1 MLRRALLGWLF
12 FFAVDGA
19 QAAASVPLETNYLV
33 KAWTPG
39 EGLPQSSI
47 NAMAQTPDGYLWLGT
62 FNGLARFDGVRF
74 VVFNPVNTPALRS
87 ARIVALSV
95 DRHGWLWIV
104 SEEGFLTRAVN
115 GQLENMNGTW
125 GLPPGRVAARG
136 IDPGGNLWLGIGA
149 DFAEEL
155 ALREEKFAAGAI
167 RELRPA
173 ELAEV
178 VPSDRLVWIRRAGA
192 AQGIWEKV
200 SYLSFAAGI
209 EKAFGAQGKVLCVPS
224 RDGDAWVITP
234 DAVGKLRN
242 GEWQRLPEGVS
253 ISEPTD
259 AAEDLAG
266 NLLIGTW
273 TQGLLIYTPDG
284 RLRSIPLDGGASAR
298 AVRVVRIDREG
309 NPWVGT
315 DLAGLQRLQPQT
327 FRTYLGAETGRSGV
341 VRSITEDRT
350 GRIWCATP
358 EGLDIVS
365 ANGELTKSLAHLGN
379 TDELW
384 WSLTADKEGQIW
396 AGSMGDSFYRFVD
409 SSPAKLFALTSD
421 KTGQIWAGSTGD
433 SSYRFGDTSP
443 AKLFAVKYVRVVAP
457 AREAGVWIGTEY
469 GIVRLNQE
477 ALREEPI
484 PAGMTNQ
491 SVRAIVEQE
500 GKLWA
505 GVMGSGVW
513 CRESTGWQQFGTE
526 QGLRDLR
533 VTSLYADKEGTLWV
547 GTTFGGLHRLK
558 DGIVKNFT
566 RAGVRLPSMVAC
578 ITEDNLGFLWVG
590 SLDGIYR
597 VAKKDLHEFVEGT
610 GRDLIVEKF
619 DRNDGLQSTELSE
632 GRQPTVLQAHDGR
645 IWFATINGLSVVDPA
660 SVPQNPEPP
669 RVMIEEI
676 SVNGLPVRPVAGG
689 EVVIPPLSQRVTF
702 QYTGISLKA
711 GPRVRFKRRLVGLE
725 KEWEDAGGER
735 SATYYNLPPNA
746 YRFEVMAANENG
758 VWSTG
763 AASQSI
769 RALPAIWQA
778 VWFHIATGL
787 LLLGFVAGGIRLRLR
802 ALTQAQAEREAFS
815 QQLIESQE
823 QERRRISAE
832 LHDGLGQALLV
843 VKHQARQAMNTP
855 GAPPEAVERWS
866 RVAQSTQT
874 AIDEVR
880 GIVSALRPAMLE
892 TIGLTGALSAMLQQT
907 AESGQVKLT
916 WRVPDMAGAIPQG
929 HDIELFRVVQ
939 EALNNVLKHSNAANA
954 RVELRREP
962 GRWILEIEDDGCG
975 FDEAATLAGDAR
987 GGFGLRGMRERLR
1000 ILGGTLL
1007 ITAQPGAGCRLR
1019 AEAPI
1024 PE

>member
-1 MLRRALLGWLF
+1 MTNQTGRCAFYAGRAFGILPRVLLAVSYF
-12 FFAVDGA
+12 FVVAGA
-19 QAAASVPLETNYLV
+19 QGATGIPLETNFLI

-47 NAMAQTPDGYLWLGT
+47 NAIAQTPDGYLWLGT
-62 FNGLARFDGVRF
+62 FNGLARFDGVRY

-115 GQLENMNGTW
+115 GHLENMNGTW

-136 IDPGGNLWLGIGA
+136 IDPGGNLWLGIGE
-149 DFAEEL
+149 DFTNEL
-155 ALREEKFAAGAI
+155 VLREEKFAPGAI
-167 RELRPA
+167 RELRP
-173 ELAEV
+173 EEVAEV
-178 VPSDRLVWIRRAGA
+178 VPSQREAWIRRAGSA
-192 AQGIWEKV
+192 KEVWEKV
-200 SYLSFAAGI
+200 PYGSFAAGI
-209 EKAFGAQGKVLCVPS
+209 DKAFGAQGKVLCVPS

-234 DAVGKLRN
+234 NAVGKLRKGN
-242 GEWQRLPEGVS
+242 LQRLPEGVS
-253 ISEPTD
+253 IAEPTD

-284 RLRSIPLDGGASAR
+284 RLQSVPLAGGDSAR

-309 NPWVGT
+309 NPWIGT
-315 DLAGLQRLQPQT
+315 DLAGLQRLQPRT

-358 EGLDIVS
+358 EGLDIVL
-365 ANGELTKSLAHLGN
+365 ANGELTKSLTHLGN
-379 TDELW
+379 AEGLW
-384 WSLTADKEGQIW
+384 WSLAADQAGQIW
-396 AGSMGDSFYRFVD
+396 AGSMSDSFYRFAD
-409 SSPAKLFALTSD
+409 TRPAKLFAI
-421 KTGQIWAGSTGD
+421 K
-433 SSYRFGDTSP
+433 F
-443 AKLFAVKYVRVVAP
+443 VRVVSP
-457 AREAGVWIGTEY
+457 AREEGVWIGTEF
-469 GIVRLNQE
+469 GILRVHQD
-477 ALREEPI
+477 ALREEPT

-505 GVMGSGVW
+505 GVLGGGVW
-513 CRESTGWQQFGTE
+513 CREPTGWQQFGTE
-526 QGLRDLR
+526 QGLQDLR
-533 VTSLYADKEGTLWV
+533 VTSLFADKEGTLWV

-558 DGIVKNFT
+558 DGVVKSFT
-566 RAGVRLPSMVAC
+566 RAGSRLPSMVAC

-597 VAKKDLHEFVEGT
+597 VAKKDLHEFLEGT

-632 GRQPTVLQAHDGR
+632 GRQPTVLHSQDGR

-669 RVMIEEI
+669 QVIIEEI

-702 QYTGISLKA
+702 HYTGISLKA

-735 SATYYNLPPNA
+735 SATYYNLPPST

-758 VWSTG
+758 VWSTT
-763 AASQSI
+763 AASVNM

-778 VWFHIATGL
+778 GWFRLATGL

-916 WRVPDMAGAIPQG
+916 WQVPDMAGAIPQG

-939 EALNNVLKHSNAANA
+939 EALNNVLKHSNAAHV

-975 FDEAATLAGDAR
+975 FDESATLAGDGR

-1000 ILGGTLL
+1000 ILGGTLI
-1007 ITAQPGAGCRLR
+1007 ITSQPGAGCRLR